1 MEAGGRETRSFDEAK
16 RHTASGGGDV
26 KPALRTEAVDE
37 DEAELNEAVKVIA
50 KLEAELAQLQ
60 GKAVKD
66 PASPSTVSA

>member
-1 MEAGGRETRSFDEAK
+1 MAC
-16 RHTASGGGDV
+16 
-26 KPALRTEAVDE
+26 
-37 DEAELNEAVKVIA
+37 EAELNEAVKVIA